1 VTEQPDPVDSAD
13 PAAPG
18 PPLDL
23 SVPGLHRLRLDV
35 LLHELVNRAEDI
47 IGVEHKLHR
56 LLDAVVSVASEQ
68 SLPDTLRRIT
78 ELAAELS
85 DAEFGALGV
94 IGPDQTQLVEFIT
107 VGMGPHARTEIG
119 DLPSGKGILGLIIS
133 HPEPLRLPDLRLHP
147 ASFGFPAN
155 HPPMGT
161 FLGVPIRVRAEVF
174 GNLYLTE
181 KRGGGQFTEQ
191 DEDLMVALAAAA
203 GIAIENARLFEET
216 RRRERW
222 LAASSEVTGRLLRG
236 AQAAETRQ
244 LIVDKAAEIVE
255 ADAAFLL
262 VRDEDSNE
270 LTVRAA
276 HDDAAGAYVG
286 ERYNLAEHVAS
297 QLFIAG
303 DAWSFGSEL
312 PVMQAVSDAAPQI
325 GLIGHGVLVP
335 LGSGGRALGVLCV
348 TRQRDGT
355 PFREADVR
363 MVHTFAAH
371 AALAVEF
378 SRASAD
384 RQRLAIY
391 EDRDRIAR
399 DLHDLII
406 QRLFAIGLGLQGVLP
421 TVAEHE
427 GAVAKLSTYV
437 DDLDETIH
445 DVRRAIF
452 SLQEPE
458 ERPSGL
464 RGEIVRTV
472 TRAAAMLNYEPRLTM
487 EGPLDSAVPDGLHSD
502 LLAVIGEALT
512 NVARHARGGTAEVKV
527 AVNVAARTV
536 TAVIEDDG
544 VGPSPDDIPGHGTV
558 NMAVR
563 ARRLGGS
570 FALADRE
577 SGGARLTWSVPLDR
591 VEPGR

>member
-1 VTEQPDPVDSAD
+1 MTDQPDHPLSAVPAD
-13 PAAPG
+13 P
-18 PPLDL
+18 

-35 LLHELVNRAEDI
+35 LLRELVNRAQDI

-85 DAEFGALGV
+85 DAEFAALGV
-94 IGPDQTQLVEFIT
+94 IGPDQTQLAEFIT
-107 VGMGPHARTEIG
+107 VGMGPHARSEIG
-119 DLPSGKGILGLIIS
+119 DLPSGKGILGLIIT

-222 LAASSEVTGRLLRG
+222 LAASSEVTSRLLRG
-236 AQAAETRQ
+236 AQTSETTQ
-244 LIVDKAAEIVE
+244 LIVDKAAEIVD

-262 VRDEDSNE
+262 LRDEDEDNV

-276 HDDAAGAYVG
+276 TAPRDTARPGIKVDQCYLLSDDAAD
-286 ERYNLAEHVAS
+286 RLFVAG
-297 QLFIAG
+297 Q
-303 DAWSFGSEL
+303 AWSFGSESL
-312 PVMQAVSDAAPQI
+312 AIQPMPDDGPAI
-325 GLIGHGVLVP
+325 GQDRHGVLVP
-335 LGSGGRALGVLCV
+335 LGSGGRTLGVLCV
-348 TRQRDGT
+348 TRHRDAI
-355 PFREADVR
+355 PLREADVR
-363 MVHTFAAH
+363 MVHTFAGH

-421 TVAEHE
+421 TIAGNDVIHSK
-427 GAVAKLSTYV
+427 VSTSV

-445 DVRRAIF
+445 DVRKAIF
-452 SLQEPE
+452 SLQEPQ
-458 ERPSGL
+458 ERATGL
-464 RGEIVRTV
+464 RGEILRAVS
-472 TRAAAMLNYEPRLTM
+472 RAASALNFEPRLTM
-487 EGPLDSAVPDGLHSD
+487 EGPLDSAVPSSLHSD

-512 NVARHARGGTAEVKV
+512 NVARHAKGRTAEVRV
-527 AVNVAARTV
+527 AVNVAERTV
-536 TAVIEDDG
+536 TVLVEDDG
-544 VGPSPDDIPGHGTV
+544 VGPSPDDVPGHGTV
-558 NMAVR
+558 NLAVR
-563 ARRLGGS
+563 AQRLGGS
-570 FALADRE
+570 FALLSRE
-577 SGGARLTWSVPLDR
+577 AGGARLIWSVPLDPPR
-591 VEPGR
+591 TGR

>member
-1 VTEQPDPVDSAD
+1 MTDQPDHPLSAVPPD
-13 PAAPG
+13 P
-18 PPLDL
+18 

-35 LLHELVNRAEDI
+35 LLRELVNRAQDI

-85 DAEFGALGV
+85 DAEFAALGV
-94 IGPDQTQLVEFIT
+94 IGPDQTQLAEFIT
-107 VGMGPHARTEIG
+107 VGMGPHARAEIG
-119 DLPSGKGILGLIIS
+119 DLPSGKGILGLIIT

-147 ASFGFPAN
+147 ASFGFPPN

-203 GIAIENARLFEET
+203 GIAIENARLFEAT

-222 LAASSEVTGRLLRG
+222 LAASSEVTNRLLRG
-236 AQAAETRQ
+236 AQSSETTQ
-244 LIVDKAAEIVE
+244 LVVDKAAEIVE

-262 VRDEDSNE
+262 LRDDDSNE
-270 LTVRAA
+270 LTVLAA
-276 HDDAAGAYVG
+276 HQTQAAGFVDQ
-286 ERYNLAEHVAS
+286 RYRLSEDVAS

-303 DAWSFGSEL
+303 QVRTFGPDS
-312 PVMQAVSDAAPQI
+312 PVLQAVSDAAPPI
-325 GLIGHGVLVP
+325 GQTGTGVLVP
-335 LGSGGRALGVLCV
+335 LGSGGRTLGVLCV
-348 TRQRDGT
+348 TRLRDAT
-355 PFREADVR
+355 PFREADVL
-363 MVHTFAAH
+363 MVHTFAGQ

-378 SRASAD
+378 SRASSD

-421 TVAEHE
+421 TVTEHE
-427 GAVAKLSTYV
+427 GVHMKLSTYV

-452 SLQEPE
+452 SLQEPQ
-458 ERPSGL
+458 ERASGL

-472 TRAAAMLNYEPRLTM
+472 TRAAAVLNFEPRLTM

-512 NVARHARGGTAEVKV
+512 NVARHAKGRTAEVRV
-527 AVNVAARTV
+527 AVNVAERTI
-536 TAVIEDDG
+536 TAVVEDDG
-544 VGPSPDDIPGHGTV
+544 VGPSPDDVPGHGTV

-563 ARRLGGS
+563 AQRLGGS
-570 FALADRE
+570 FALQSRGP
-577 SGGARLTWSVPLDR
+577 GGARLTWSVPLDAPR
-591 VEPGR
+591 TSR